1 MKNVRGQAFQEFLN
15 NSIHTKNAVLH
26 WASLIM
32 NRHMVSKVTSVQP
45 FS

>member
-1 MKNVRGQAFQEFLN
+1 MKNVRGRSFQVFVN
-15 NSIHTKNAVLH
+15 NSRQTKNAVLYG
-26 WASLIM
+26 ASLIM